1 MKKKLIKKITAVLL
15 TGMCLA
21 LAGCGGA
28 KEPKGPE
35 SCKDWT
41 EGVMSVNGGIITLGK
56 TKIDDFKTTTGFD
69 EEVKVSNYSDGSAYY
84 YLTDGYSEIAVLA
97 ESDGRITYF
106 FASNDGSDGR
116 HIDFEHTTITG
127 PGGITM
133 GSSTVEDLAEYDKD
147 LEGRYNSSVSDGDS
161 SCGFIAGKAE
171 GTFGMQNG
179 YLYSVRGDLETRVI
193 YELMLEIDGKLHQ

>member
-1 MKKKLIKKITAVLL
+1 MKQKMIKKITAVLL
-15 TGMCLA
+15 IGMCLA

-28 KEPKGPE
+28 KDPE

-41 EGVMSVNGGIITLGK
+41 EGVMRINGGIITIGK

-69 EEVKVSNYSDGSAYY
+69 EEVKVSDYSDGSAYY
-84 YLTDGYSEIAVLA
+84 YLTDGYSEISVLA
-97 ESDGRITYF
+97 ESDGRVTYF
-106 FASNDGSDGR
+106 FASDRFDGK

-133 GSSTVEDLAEYDKD
+133 GSSKVEDLAEYDKN
-147 LEGRYNSSVSDGDS
+147 LEGRYHSSVSDEDS

-171 GTFGMQNG
+171 GTFGMQDG
-179 YLYSVRGDLETRVI
+179 YLYSVDGDLETRVI
-193 YELMLEIDGKLHQ
+193 YELMLKIDE